1 MATIVRKLTQI
12 GNSKGIIVPQTL
24 LEMLEWNTEAE
35 VELKI
40 EGKKL
45 IVSPSTRRHAT
56 SAEAKTVADKVFT
69 KHRRLMEKLS
79 K

>member
-1 MATIVRKLTQI
+1 MPTLIRKLSQI
-12 GNSKGIIVPQTL
+12 GNSKGLILPQTL
-24 LEMLEWNTEAE
+24 LEMLNWDTDAE

-40 EGKKL
+40 EGRKL
-45 IVSPSTRRHAT
+45 TVTPRRRYAT
-56 SAEAKTVADKVFT
+56 AEETGAVADKVFT